1 MLPEADGTR
10 LLELL
15 PYIHFS
21 RSKPFLFLKKVYKE
35 PAIYSHFKK
44 QPFASFFLFV
54 MHFIKIYFFFF
65 FWRGGSWAVKRYLS
79 NDIIKAV
86 GGGLSPICNLKIFL
100 GKTRWHHRPWSWSS
114 LGASPGRKNVDD
126 WSKPLS
132 IDS

>member
-65 FWRGGSWAVKRYLS
+65 FE
-79 NDIIKAV
+79 
-86 GGGLSPICNLKIFL
+86 GGGAGQSRDISAM
-100 GKTRWHHRPWSWSS
+100 TSS
-114 LGASPGRKNVDD
+114 KLLVEGYPQYVTSRF
-126 WSKPLS
+126 S
-132 IDS
+132 